1 MFSSAPARGE
11 ESSAEDQ
18 RVGPGSYKQ
27 LTTLTPKHP
36 TIECSWSAKFSHEER
51 MRVPRDAG
59 EGPDPD
65 PERVCNAVTRII
77 STSRKPPQVKFG
89 KQDARPDYGSAS
101 ATKNTRFMTPN
112 GQVGQKQSES
122 SRKTAPSASLSGRCK
137 LSGNQVQAGIGT
149 PGPEYTLPELMGN
162 APLPAW
168 GSSAR
173 TSQADAAEDTPG
185 PGSYSKP
192 NSIGKQ
198 TESRLR
204 SSSSAR
210 LVGGGRTS
218 FGSAFGMKSNITPS
232 PAKYKP
238 ENCRNA
244 TSKGVPKISFAQKLI
259 DPTMVGQS
267 EGSRVGPGSYK
278 ILTTLTPK
286 HPTIECSWS
295 AKMGLAKRPDM
306 SLPGS
311 DIAPHDYTPK
321 FHTLSTSTSSPTVG
335 FAKGPRGE
343 NFSASNVTPSPA
355 KYDVSSVN
363 MGNLTGYL
371 NAPSA
376 SLSGRTKFGSF

>member
-1 MFSSAPARGE
+1 
-11 ESSAEDQ
+11 
-18 RVGPGSYKQ
+18 
-27 LTTLTPKHP
+27 
-36 TIECSWSAKFSHEER
+36 
-51 MRVPRDAG
+51 MRNSRDLG

-65 PERVCNAVTRII
+65 PQKIANACSRVI

-89 KQDARPDYGSAS
+89 KQEARPDYGSANV
-101 ATKNTRFMTPN
+101 TKNTRFMTPN
-112 GQVGQKQSES
+112 GQVGQKQPES
-122 SRKTAPSASLSGRCK
+122 YRKTAPKYSLSGRCT

-149 PGPEYTLPELMGN
+149 PGPEYTLPEVMGS

-173 TSQADAAEDTPG
+173 TSESSLSGNTPG
-185 PGSYSKP
+185 PGSYKKP
-192 NSIGKQ
+192 AAIGRQ
-198 TESRLR
+198 TESRLK

-218 FGSAFGMKSNITPS
+218 FGSAFGMKANITPS

-238 ENCRNA
+238 ENCRHA
-244 TSKGVPKISFAQKLI
+244 TSKGVPKITFAQKLI
-259 DPTMVGQS
+259 DPAIVGQA

-295 AKMGLAKRPDM
+295 TKMGLAKRPDM
-306 SLPGS
+306 SIPGS
-311 DIAPHDYTPK
+311 DIAPHDYSPK
-321 FHTLSTSTSSPTVG
+321 FHTLSTSKSSPNIF
-335 FAKGPRGE
+335 FAKGQRGE
-343 NFSASNVTPSPA
+343 NFSVSNVTPSPA
-355 KYDVSSVN
+355 KYDVRSVN